1 MKMELTVCPEL
12 LEIMVLM
19 ELLVHRV
26 QLESLVKR
34 VLRVPRVSTEINLT
48 VNFSIQPET
57 GG

>member
-1 MKMELTVCPEL
+1 MELTVCPEL